1 MIIRMFLLAMTLL
14 VVLASDGYSE
24 EQNRL
29 SMYYMYQN
37 WKLDLPTT
45 GVQGGLDYNG
55 TYPNDQKVGQGVF
68 GLDGTGVVSDRFH
81 VDLSGTMA
89 STTSR
94 LEFDNTANNLKQ
106 SLSSLNDTR
115 VRLTYT
121 FGEGKGTGSLFFN
134 LPTGKRELTADEY
147 GLTAQLADVSR
158 KFMVRRYGQGLDIG
172 VDWFALP
179 KWGSFGLSVGG
190 GYLYR
195 GKYRPLK
202 LDTLESKEYKYGDE
216 IFGSLGFNLDGRP
229 VGGSFGVTIKYYTKD
244 KYDNRETFQ
253 AGVATTVSGAV
264 RYSEEFDLTLGTLVL
279 MRSKA
284 KIRSSGGQVLSD
296 EAQKSGRNQI
306 LAYAN
311 GRFPASEKMRVL
323 GRLEFANVSANDYAK
338 DSLEFLPKSYYVG
351 FGGGVGYALTN
362 AFSASSMISYY
373 TGKIDSDFGL
383 TGLGLTFVLTFQ
395 PGQGR

>member
-1 MIIRMFLLAMTLL
+1 MIVRLVFVAMALLMFLAN
-14 VVLASDGYSE
+14 DGYSE

-55 TYPNDQKVGQGVF
+55 IFPNDQKVGQGVF
-68 GLDGTGVVSDRFH
+68 GLDATGVVSDRFH

-94 LEFDNTANNLKQ
+94 LEFDNSANNLKQ

-115 VRLTYT
+115 LRLTYT
-121 FGEGKGTGSLFFN
+121 FAEGKGAGSVFFN
-134 LPTGKRELTADEY
+134 LPTGKRELTVDQY
-147 GLTAQLADVSR
+147 VLTTQLADVSR
-158 KFMVRRYGQGLDIG
+158 KFMVRRYGQGLDVG

-179 KWGSFGLSVGG
+179 SWGSFGLNVGG

-202 LDTLESKEYKYGDE
+202 LDTREYKYGDE
-216 IFGSLGFNLDGRP
+216 IFGSLGFSLSGRP
-229 VGGSFGVTIKYYTKD
+229 VGGSLGVTVKYYTKD
-244 KYDNRETFQ
+244 KYDDKETFQ
-253 AGVATTVSGAV
+253 AGVATTISGAV
-264 RYSEEFDLTLGTLVL
+264 TYSEGFDLTLGTSVL
-279 MRSKA
+279 MRGKA
-284 KIRSSGGQVLSD
+284 KIRSSGEQVLSD
-296 EAQKSGRNQI
+296 EALKSGRNQI
-306 LAYAN
+306 LAYVN
-311 GRFPASEKMRVL
+311 GRFPASEKLRVL
-323 GRLEFANVSANDYAK
+323 GRLELENVSANDYARE
-338 DSLEFLPKSYYVG
+338 SLEFLPKSYYVG
-351 FGGGVGYALTN
+351 FGVGVGYALTD

-373 TGKIDSDFGL
+373 TGKINSEYGL

>member
-1 MIIRMFLLAMTLL
+1 MIVRMVLVAMTLL
-14 VVLASDGYSE
+14 IVFASDGYSE

-29 SMYYMYQN
+29 SIYYTYQN

-45 GVQGGLDYNG
+45 GAKGAPAIDGSF
-55 TYPNDQKVGQGVF
+55 PNDQKVGQGVF
-68 GLDGTGVVSDRFH
+68 GLNATGVVSDRFH

-89 STTSR
+89 NTTSR
-94 LEFDNTANNLKQ
+94 LEYDNTANNLKQ

-121 FGEGKGTGSLFFN
+121 FGEGKGAGSVFFN
-134 LPTGKRELTADEY
+134 LPTGKRELTAEEY
-147 GLTAQLADVSR
+147 GLTTGIADVSR

-216 IFGSLGFNLDGRP
+216 IFGTLGFSLDGRP
-229 VGGSFGVTIKYYTKD
+229 VGGSFGVTVKYYTKD
-244 KYDNRETFQ
+244 KYDNKETFQ
-253 AGVATTVSGAV
+253 AGVATTISGAAT
-264 RYSEEFDLTLGTLVL
+264 YSETFDLTLGMSML
-279 MRSKA
+279 MRGKG
-284 KIRSSGGQVLSD
+284 KIRSGGQVLSD
-296 EAQKSGRNQI
+296 EALKSGRSQI

-323 GRLEFANVSANDYAK
+323 GRLEFANVSANDYSK
-338 DSLEFLPKSYYVG
+338 EGLEFLPKSYYVG

-383 TGLGLTFVLTFQ
+383 TGLGLAFVLTFQ